1 MVDIMD
7 YRENITFKKTVA
19 LKNFVRMKD
28 YDLKQ
33 TANDMRFRSSERKI
47 KILLLLCIVSFIIIT
62 SCLVSIFVMIGNE
75 SNLGAVQYSH
85 CLTRENKYIGG
96 NERPVI
102 FDDYMTSGKTKHCF
116 GSESNL
122 PYKTPSSFTPMHTL
136 KHSCTL

>member
-1 MVDIMD
+1 MD
-7 YRENITFKKTVA
+7 YRENITFEKTVA
-19 LKNFVRMKD
+19 LKN
-28 YDLKQ
+28 Q
-33 TANDMRFRSSERKI
+33 KI
-47 KILLLLCIVSFIIIT
+47 KILLLLSIVSFVIIT

-122 PYKTPSSFTPMHTL
+122 PYKTPSSFTPTHTL